1 MLMKSKLT
9 LFALVLL
16 SVLGTASCSK
26 ESGGDAGGGNGSG
39 GDDPGATSAVHAWEL
54 TSWNDN
60 TAIAGYV
67 YLQFGD
73 DGTFTLYQEIGET
86 LAAGYEKLTGTY
98 VIEEYPDSNRI
109 ISGRYSDDTPWSDTY
124 IIESWTE
131 TEIRWRSVSEGLVS
145 VYTWVELPDYV
156 AEPSVSASSRS
167 ASIQLHRF
175 L

>member
-16 SVLGTASCSK
+16 S
-26 ESGGDAGGGNGSG
+26 DGSG

>member
-9 LFALVLL
+9 LFALVIL
-16 SVLGTASCSK
+16 SVLTSVSCSK
-26 ESGGDAGGGNGSG
+26 NSGGG
-39 GDDPGATSAVHAWEL
+39 GDEGGDTGSTTTVPRGWEL

-86 LAAGYEKLTGTY
+86 STAGYEKLTGTY
-98 VIEEYPDSNRI
+98 VIEEDPDSNRI
-109 ISGRYSDDTPWSDTY
+109 ISGRYSDDTPWSEDTY

-131 TEIRWRSVSEGLVS
+131 TEIRWRSVSEGIVS

-156 AEPSVSASSRS
+156 VEPSVSASSRS
-167 ASIQLHRF
+167 ASVQHRF

>member
-9 LFALVLL
+9 LFTLVIL
-16 SVLGTASCSK
+16 SVLTSASCSK
-26 ESGGDAGGGNGSG
+26 NSGGG
-39 GDDPGATSAVHAWEL
+39 GDEGGDTGSTTTVLRGWEL

-86 LAAGYEKLTGTY
+86 STAGYEKLTGTY
-98 VIEEYPDSNRI
+98 VIEEDPDSNRI

-131 TEIRWRSVSEGLVS
+131 TETRWRSVSEGIVS

-156 AEPSVSASSRS
+156 VEPSVSASSRS
-167 ASIQLHRF
+167 ASVQHRF

>member
-1 MLMKSKLT
+1 M
-9 LFALVLL
+9 
-16 SVLGTASCSK
+16 
-26 ESGGDAGGGNGSG
+26 
-39 GDDPGATSAVHAWEL
+39 
-54 TSWNDN
+54 
-60 TAIAGYV
+60 
-67 YLQFGD
+67 
-73 DGTFTLYQEIGET
+73 
-86 LAAGYEKLTGTY
+86 
-98 VIEEYPDSNRI
+98 IEEYPDSNRI

>member
-1 MLMKSKLT
+1 MQAAMT
-9 LFALVLL
+9 
-16 SVLGTASCSK
+16 
-26 ESGGDAGGGNGSG
+26 
-39 GDDPGATSAVHAWEL
+39 GAAETIRERPSAVHAWEL

-86 LAAGYEKLTGTY
+86 STAGYEKLTGTY
-98 VIEEYPDSNRI
+98 VIEEDPDSNRI
-109 ISGRYSDDTPWSDTY
+109 ISGRYSDDTSWSDTY

-131 TEIRWRSVSEGLVS
+131 TETRWRSVSEDIVS

-156 AEPSVSASSRS
+156 VEPSVSASSRS
-167 ASIQLHRF
+167 ASVQHRF